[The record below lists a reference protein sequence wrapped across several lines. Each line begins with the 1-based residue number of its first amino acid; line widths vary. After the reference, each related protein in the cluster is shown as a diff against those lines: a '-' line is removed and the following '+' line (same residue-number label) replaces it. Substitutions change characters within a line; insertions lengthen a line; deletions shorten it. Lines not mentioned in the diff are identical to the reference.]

1 MCLFHLKFSEFQAI
15 VFDRFDTEIGKR
27 VKEFDLDT
35 FSNLMALISEYNE

>member
-1 MCLFHLKFSEFQAI
+1 MCLFHLKVSEFHST
-15 VFDRFDTEIGKR
+15 VFDKFDTEIGQR